1 MNKQKLMLKLEFGK
15 LSLYINKK
23 KVWLFLQRY
32 VVPSTIEIDY
42 NLPTL
47 GDHLKKYIKSND
59 QPIIMY
65 LHGQDGTR

>member
-1 MNKQKLMLKLEFGK
+1 MRLPISDGLLR
-15 LSLYINKK
+15 YI
-23 KVWLFLQRY
+23 L
-32 VVPSTIEIDY
+32 PSTIKIDP

-47 GDHLKKYIKSND
+47 GDHLKQYIKSND